1 VPSTSSTTP
10 DHADRNTPSDA
21 GFRNLDLAEI
31 AREVLEL
38 FDPAAEESGQRS
50 QGGNLMAENTSTD
63 NEGEYRPCVGIM
75 LLNRRGEV
83 FVARRNDVP
92 GEAWQMPQ
100 GGIDEGEEPIAA
112 AFRELREEIGTDQ
125 ARVLAE
131 SEGWLRYEL
140 PAELVDKPRHR
151 HWCGQRQ
158 KWFIMR
164 FTGDDSEI
172 DLATEHPEFNAWSW
186 VPVQQLPDLVVS
198 FKRQVYLD
206 LLAEFP
212 EFSRGLN
219 HSLAELMADPIV
231 HMTMAADSVSE
242 GELYDLLQ
250 RVSESL
256 ARGRDDD
263 GTDKGRSV

>member
-1 VPSTSSTTP
+1 MTEGSSPQT
-10 DHADRNTPSDA
+10 D
-21 GFRNLDLAEI
+21 
-31 AREVLEL
+31 
-38 FDPAAEESGQRS
+38 
-50 QGGNLMAENTSTD
+50 GG
-63 NEGEYRPCVGIM
+63 YRACVGIM
-75 LLNRRGEV
+75 LLNRQGEV

-100 GGIDEGEEPIAA
+100 GGLDEGEEPVGA

-131 SEGWLRYEL
+131 SKGWLRYDL
-140 PAELVDKPRHR
+140 PAELVDKARHR
-151 HWCGQRQ
+151 HWRGQRQ

-164 FTGDDSEI
+164 FTGNDSEI
-172 DLATEHPEFNAWSW
+172 DLATEHPEFNAWKW
-186 VPVQQLPDLVVS
+186 VPVRQLPDLVVS

-242 GELYDLLQ
+242 DYLYDLLQ

-256 ARGRDDD
+256 RPPEQ
-263 GTDKGRSV
+263 